1 MAPTRAGGP
10 RRGDA
15 LDWIA
20 NHWIATLM
28 IVGALA
34 VIITAFAAT
43 RAVLPLSR
51 AIDALSVAVGK
62 TVMWLVLVA
71 VLVSTYNAVQRYA
84 FNVSSNAW
92 LEIQWYL
99 YGAIFL
105 LAAAY
110 TLQRNEHIRID
121 VVASMLSRRS
131 RSWIDLFGHILF
143 LLPLTILIV
152 DLSIPW
158 VELSYRR
165 NELSDNAGGLIR
177 WPAKALVPAGF
188 FLLYLQGLSEVI
200 KRAAVLRGVIEDP
213 NADHDAVD
221 GLVEG
226 AVAMEADGT
235 HGIDEARGAPVV
247 DVDDRRPDAPD
258 GAPRTGGTPRTGGRS

>member
-1 MAPTRAGGP
+1 M
-10 RRGDA
+10 
-15 LDWIA
+15 DWIA
-20 NHWIATLM
+20 DNLVATIMLAA
-28 IVGALA
+28 ALA
-34 VIITAFAAT
+34 VIVGSFAAT
-43 RAVLPLSR
+43 RAMVPLAR
-51 AIDALSVAVGK
+51 GIDALSIAVGK
-62 TVMWLVLVA
+62 AVMWLVLVA

-121 VVASMLSRRS
+121 VVASMLSRRT
-131 RSWIDLFGHILF
+131 RSWIDLFGHIVF
-143 LLPLTILIV
+143 LLPFVILMV
-152 DLSIPW
+152 ELSLPW
-158 VELSYRR
+158 VELSYAR
-165 NELSDNAGGLIR
+165 NEVSDNAGGLIR

-188 FLLYLQGLSEVI
+188 ALLYLQALSEVV
-200 KRAAVLRGVIEDP
+200 KRVAVLRGIIPDP

-235 HGIDEARGAPVV
+235 HGVDAARGG
-247 DVDDRRPDAPD
+247 DVDGRKP
-258 GAPRTGGTPRTGGRS
+258 GGRA

>member
-1 MAPTRAGGP
+1 M
-10 RRGDA
+10 
-15 LDWIA
+15 DWIA
-20 NHWIATLM
+20 DHLVATLM
-28 IVGALA
+28 LAAALA
-34 VIITAFAAT
+34 VIAGAFLAT
-43 RAVLPLSR
+43 RAMLPLSR
-51 AIDALSVAVGK
+51 GIDALSVFVGK
-62 TVMWLVLVA
+62 AVMWLVLVA
-71 VLVSTYNAVQRYA
+71 VLVSAFNAVQRYA

-121 VVASMLSRRS
+121 VVASMLSRRT
-131 RSWIDLFGHILF
+131 RSWIDLVGHALF
-143 LLPLTILIV
+143 LLPFAILMV
-152 DLSIPW
+152 DLSLPW

-188 FLLYLQGLSEVI
+188 FLLYLQALSEII
-200 KRAAVLRGVIEDP
+200 KRVAVLRGAIEDP
-213 NADHDAVD
+213 SAEHDAVD